1 MVATRT
7 VIAVNRFGLGARPGE
22 LRLADADSREWLLS
36 QVQDTP
42 PLPSELRNLP
52 DSASALVQ
60 LQKLFEQRK
69 ALKEP
74 GQDDKAAA
82 GKDFQRRQKEIQA
95 KLRGIYTSQATAR
108 IKAAANS
115 ERPFYERLTHFWAN
129 HFAVSA
135 DKQITR
141 TLAATLENEAIRP
154 HVTGYF
160 ANMLL
165 AVERHPA
172 MITYLDNHMSIG
184 PNSQAARWAKRRRG
198 KDLGFNE
205 NLAREILELHTLGV
219 NGGYTQD
226 DVTTFAH
233 VLTGWTVA
241 GTRGPFKD
249 GDPGHF
255 IFREQMHEPG
265 SKKMLGQSY
274 PDGGQKQGIAVL
286 NDLAEHPSTAKF
298 IATKLVRHFISD
310 DPPAAAVDRVA
321 SAFRNSNGNLPVVY
335 ESLIDSVEAWDP
347 PMPKFKTP
355 QDFVIST
362 FRALDFTPTKMEHAL
377 GPLRILGQLPYM
389 PGSPAGWPD
398 TAADWAGSD
407 AVMKRIEW
415 SVAVGDRVGNRSH
428 PLGVAEATI
437 GPLMSEHS
445 RLAVKR
451 AASPAQALALLL
463 VSPEFQRR

>member
-22 LRLADADSREWLLS
+22 LQRAEADSRAWLLS
-36 QVQDTP
+36 QLQDTFP
-42 PLPSELRNLP
+42 EPSELRDLP
-52 DSASALVQ
+52 DSASALVE
-60 LQKLFEQRK
+60 LQKLFDQLK
-69 ALKEP
+69 AVRQI
-74 GQDDKAAA
+74 GQSDKAAA
-82 GKDFQRRQKEIQA
+82 RDFQQQQKEIQEQ
-95 KLRGIYTSQATAR
+95 LRDIYTSQATAR

-141 TLAATLENEAIRP
+141 TLAATLENEAVRP
-154 HVTGYF
+154 HVHGYF
-160 ANMLL
+160 ADMLL
-165 AVERHPA
+165 AVEQHPA

-184 PNSQAARWAKRRRG
+184 PNSRAARWVKRRRG
-198 KDLGFNE
+198 QELGFNE

-219 NGGYTQD
+219 NGGYTQG
-226 DVTTFAH
+226 DVTTFAK
-233 VLTGWTVA
+233 VITGWTVA
-241 GTRGPFKD
+241 GIRGPFKD
-249 GDPGHF
+249 GNPGHF
-255 IFREQMHEPG
+255 MFRDQMHEPG
-265 SKKMLGQSY
+265 SKKVLGRRY
-274 PDGGQKQGIAVL
+274 TDDGEGQGVAVL
-286 NDLAEHPSTAKF
+286 KDLAEHSSTARF
-298 IATKLVRHFISD
+298 VATKLVRHFISD
-310 DPPAAAVDRVA
+310 SPPAAAVDDVA
-321 SAFRNSNGNLPVVY
+321 NAFLDSNGYLPTVY
-335 ESLIDSVEAWDP
+335 ESLIDRPEAWDP
-347 PMPKFKTP
+347 PAPKFKTP

-415 SVAVGDRVGNRSH
+415 SVAVGDKVGNRSH
-428 PLGVAEATI
+428 PLRVAEATI
-437 GPLMSEHS
+437 GPLLSEHS

-451 AASPAQALALLL
+451 AASPSQGLALLL
-463 VSPEFQRR
+463 VCPEFQRR